1 MGRGPTRCG
10 LGLRLALLRPVLWPD
25 RGPQPTQSVRE
36 SSRALPQAPLLL
48 TLGLLPVA
56 LICSE
61 AHSFTIGKCAT
72 APACGE
78 APGCR
83 PWK

>member
-36 SSRALPQAPLLL
+36 SSLLL
-48 TLGLLPVA
+48 TLVLLPVA

-78 APGCR
+78 APGRR